1 MLFVKK
7 CLTGLNYNS
16 QNNGEVDPD
25 IFLINS
31 INGTFVVI
39 SLTNHVLFVFIGF
52 LLQRYRARSFREY
65 KMDHTIK

>member
-16 QNNGEVDPD
+16 QNNGEVDPG
-25 IFLINS
+25 IFLIN
-31 INGTFVVI
+31 NVNETFIVI

-52 LLQRYRARSFREY
+52 LFAKVPSQEL
-65 KMDHTIK
+65 

>member
-1 MLFVKK
+1 MKK

-31 INGTFVVI
+31 VNGTFVVI
-39 SLTNHVLFVFIGF
+39 SLTNHITIF
-52 LLQRYRARSFREY
+52 LYRIPFAKVPRQEL
-65 KMDHTIK
+65 